1 MIDLCV
7 GGKTKVLGLIGDP
20 VEHTFSPLIQ
30 NSIAKKAK
38 EDILYLPFHVRK
50 EGLEYAVKGAY
61 ELGVKGLN
69 VTVPHKKAVLDYL
82 CGIDKK
88 ARAIGAVNTLKYTK
102 DGYYGYNTDV
112 LGIKSTFENNSI
124 SLKGKKVL
132 IIGAGGSACSSLV
145 LACESKAEKIIIAN
159 RTVEN
164 ALKLIEHVK
173 GFYDF
178 NAEAIS
184 IDNIDNIKDLDIVI
198 QNTTVGFGDKVKL
211 SPVSSDFFKKR
222 NIEAA
227 LDVIYTPWKTA
238 FLKLAEGNCTA
249 LNGFDMLFYQAA
261 AAREIWLDKQYDI
274 KMKLELKKEI
284 GEYMK
289 NSLL

>member
-1 MIDLCV
+1 MIDLSV
-7 GGKTKVLGLIGDP
+7 GGKTKVFGLIGDP
-20 VEHTFSPLIQ
+20 IEHTFSPLIQ

-38 EDILYLPFHVRK
+38 EDFLYVPFHVKK

-61 ELGVKGLN
+61 ELGIRGLN
-69 VTVPHKKAVLDYL
+69 VTVPHKKAILNYL

-88 ARAIGAVNTLKYTK
+88 AQAIGAVNTLKYTK

-112 LGIKSTFENNSI
+112 LGIKSAFENNSI

-145 LACESKAEKIIIAN
+145 FACESEAEKIIIAN

-164 ALKLIEHVK
+164 AQKLIEHVK

-178 NAEAIS
+178 ETEVIS
-184 IDNIDNIKDLDIVI
+184 IDNIDSIKELDIVI
-198 QNTTVGFGDKVKL
+198 QNTTVGFGDKMDL

-222 NIEAA
+222 NIEAV
-227 LDVIYTPWKTA
+227 LDVIYTPWKTV
-238 FLKLAEGNCTA
+238 FLKTAEESCLA
-249 LNGFDMLFYQAA
+249 LNGFDMLFYQAVS
-261 AAREIWLDKQYDI
+261 AREIWLDKEYDI
-274 KMKLELKKEI
+274 KMKIELKNEI
-284 GEYMK
+284 EEYMK

>member
-88 ARAIGAVNTLKYTK
+88 
-102 DGYYGYNTDV
+102 
-112 LGIKSTFENNSI
+112 
-124 SLKGKKVL
+124 
-132 IIGAGGSACSSLV
+132 
-145 LACESKAEKIIIAN
+145 
-159 RTVEN
+159 
-164 ALKLIEHVK
+164 
-173 GFYDF
+173 
-178 NAEAIS
+178 
-184 IDNIDNIKDLDIVI
+184 
-198 QNTTVGFGDKVKL
+198 
-211 SPVSSDFFKKR
+211 
-222 NIEAA
+222 
-227 LDVIYTPWKTA
+227 
-238 FLKLAEGNCTA
+238 
-249 LNGFDMLFYQAA
+249 
-261 AAREIWLDKQYDI
+261 
-274 KMKLELKKEI
+274 EI
-284 GEYMK
+284 GRASCRERV
-289 NSLL
+289 